1 MEILCL
7 CKTMFNINEF
17 KDHFLKCEKFKKRFD
32 IFDYLMVQLLKNFI
46 NSLNDALIVKI
57 FLQQY
62 LKVINKKIDTIQSDL
77 YQFDVYKSTIIKKKS
92 KIELDFSELKLKES
106 EINLNAIKSKSTQNL
121 NIFNNEKNDYKY
133 KTYLNEIPKNKQK
146 NGPNLIKISS
156 KINKEE
162 YKTIINVI
170 SDEYYKNKNNFNSN
184 KIRNLT
190 MTLKTIFLKDFF
202 IFVRNIGNFDE
213 MFSYSSEKSANIIEF
228 ILEDKQFLIIINY

>member
-1 MEILCL
+1 
-7 CKTMFNINEF
+7 MFNINEF

-133 KTYLNEIPKNKQK
+133 KTYLNEIPKNKQNK
-146 NGPNLIKISS
+146 GANIIKISS
-156 KINKEE
+156 NINKEE
-162 YKTIINVI
+162 YKTIINII
-170 SDEYYKNKNNFNSN
+170 SYEYYKNKNNFNSN